1 MICRT
6 YSPALPLSHFV
17 DKFWLYEGYAPAHIK
32 ERILPDG
39 SMQLIVNLREDLT
52 RVYDRHNTD
61 ECRSLRGSAISGAH
75 SGFAGIDTAEQSS
88 IIGVHFKPGGA
99 FPFLRVPANELRNMH
114 VSMDELWGA
123 AGVDLRNRLLEANT
137 PEAKFRTL
145 EKTLLA
151 QAAGSLTR
159 HPALDFALREFRDMP
174 KLRTISNVIERIG
187 LSKRRFIQVF
197 DERVGLTPKSFCRVR
212 RFQRAL
218 RMIARGGRIEWA
230 DLAVDCGYFD
240 QAHFIHDFRDFSG
253 LNPSAYLNYR
263 TDHLNHVR
271 LAE

>member
-1 MICRT
+1 MELRVQ
-6 YSPALPLSHFV
+6 YSGT
-17 DKFWLYEGYAPAHIK
+17 EGQWH
-32 ERILPDG
+32 R
-39 SMQLIVNLREDLT
+39 
-52 RVYDRHNTD
+52 RV
-61 ECRSLRGSAISGAH
+61 LLL
-75 SGFAGIDTAEQSS
+75 TAEQSS

-218 RMIARGGRIEWA
+218 RMIAKVAGSSGRTWPWIA
-230 DLAVDCGYFD
+230 AISTKRTLSMTSGIFPGS
-240 QAHFIHDFRDFSG
+240 IHQPISTTELTTSTTSGWPSKVTFLQYRSFSLG
-253 LNPSAYLNYR
+253 SG
-263 TDHLNHVR
+263 
-271 LAE
+271 